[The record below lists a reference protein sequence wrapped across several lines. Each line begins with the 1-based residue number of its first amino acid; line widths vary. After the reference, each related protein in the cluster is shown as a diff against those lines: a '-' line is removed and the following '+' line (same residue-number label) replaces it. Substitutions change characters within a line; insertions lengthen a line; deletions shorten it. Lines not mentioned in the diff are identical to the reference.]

1 MGLAQPGAVVFQAPV
16 LAGSGSRRG
25 CVGTPR
31 QRLAWR
37 SLAIVGGSVGAMAV
51 SPPRDDAALHVRRP
65 MPELGR
71 DMVADAGLCCGPR
84 KTNGWVQ

>member
-16 LAGSGSRRG
+16 LAGSGSRLRRDATPAPGVAQSGHCGWFGWSNG
-25 CVGTPR
+25 CVATG
-31 QRLAWR
+31 
-37 SLAIVGGSVGAMAV
+37 
-51 SPPRDDAALHVRRP
+51 DDVALRVRRP
-65 MPELGR
+65 VPELGR